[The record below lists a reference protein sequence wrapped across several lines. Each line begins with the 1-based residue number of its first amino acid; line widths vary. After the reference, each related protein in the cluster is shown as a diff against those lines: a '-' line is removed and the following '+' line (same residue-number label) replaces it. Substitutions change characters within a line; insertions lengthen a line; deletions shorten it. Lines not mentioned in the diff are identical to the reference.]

1 MIKSI
6 LRVTPYKRPTI
17 KEILSHPYFTKLE
30 DSVSTKESEFEH
42 FKQNKSPIKIPE
54 QNHPTMNK
62 PQQKSYPFYV
72 PTNTNTPNLNYNP
85 ETGVKN
91 MGFNTTIS
99 GSISP
104 FSTKVKKGLNP
115 NQMPKQNMN
124 TSFGNFSSM
133 HYRNS

>member
-1 MIKSI
+1 M
-6 LRVTPYKRPTI
+6 Y
-17 KEILSHPYFTKLE
+17 
-30 DSVSTKESEFEH
+30 
-42 FKQNKSPIKIPE
+42 
-54 QNHPTMNK
+54 K

-72 PTNTNTPNLNYNP
+72 PNNPNTSMNTGNMNYNP

-99 GSISP
+99 GTVSP

-115 NQMPKQNMN
+115 NQIPKQNMN